1 MAAMPDSLL
10 DIPPGVIDWVRDVF
24 LAVNPRSA
32 STISRTPNI
41 FETTLDQNL
50 VSHVSEYS
58 APFKFSSD
66 WIVTIDTHFLGG
78 GRYWGKWEIA
88 DIGII
93 VIFRGKGFVLGTK
106 LALLQSKRLYPDEI
120 ESAIDIHSID
130 YRIGFGRLLSSDSE
144 YRSQVRPRTFNFTQ
158 NSKYRALEYHSD
170 QYDEI
175 LKYTSSYGIPVYYL
189 LYNPLDIP
197 SSAILPVPAAMQPSQ
212 SSLLIGCRVM
222 KSDQLDRKLSDASLN
237 KSANPSFA
245 QIGGIPMD
253 ADFWTLHNFVADL
266 VLGCKEGHRGGTD
279 LMSDE
284 SLFRVFNLRSGP
296 ISAAISITIDAP
308 EGG

>member
-1 MAAMPDSLL
+1 MAAMPDPLL
-10 DIPPGVIDWVRDVF
+10 NIPPGVIDWVRDVF
-24 LAVNPRSA
+24 IAVNTRSA
-32 STISRTPNI
+32 STLSRIPNI

-50 VSHVSEYS
+50 VSHLSEYS
-58 APFKFSSD
+58 APFKFPSD

-78 GRYWGKWEIA
+78 GRYWGRWEIA

-93 VIFRGKGFVLGTK
+93 VVFRRKGVVLGTK
-106 LALLQSKRLYPDEI
+106 LALMQSKRLYPDEI
-120 ESAIDIHSID
+120 ETAIDIHRID
-130 YRIGFGRLLSSDSE
+130 YQIGFGRLLSSDSE

-158 NSKYRALEYHSD
+158 TSKYRALEYHND

-189 LYNPLDIP
+189 LYNPLAIP
-197 SSAILPVPAAMQPSQ
+197 SSAVLPVSGAMQTSQ
-212 SSLLIGCRVM
+212 SNLLVGCRVM
-222 KSDQLDRKLSDASLN
+222 KSDLVDTKLGAARLN

-245 QIGGIPMD
+245 QIGGVPMD

-266 VLGCKEGHRGGTD
+266 VLGCKEGHRSGTD
-279 LMSDE
+279 PMSDE
-284 SLFRVFNLRSGP
+284 NLFRVFNLRSGP